1 MSLTLVSFNICPY
14 VLRVVAALNHLQ
26 IPYEIKYIDL
36 ENKPEWFVKASPLE
50 KVPILLVGDKVVFES
65 LVILD
70 YINTLTPHSLLP
82 TDNLERALN
91 RARAEFSGEVIGTF
105 WRTFSAK
112 SQEVLHIYNDSL
124 SMKV

>member
-1 MSLTLVSFNICPY
+1 
-14 VLRVVAALNHLQ
+14 
-26 IPYEIKYIDL
+26 L